1 MGFRVLMAFAV
12 FLIPGIMIVFGRIMR
27 DHPPKTI
34 NAAYGYRTAMSMIN
48 QDTWN
53 YAQAACAKRWRI
65 WGRILALFTLM
76 VLIFSLSHPRGGEWM
91 GYYTAFETAVLLATI
106 VATEIDLRRTFDAKG
121 ARRADRDGEK

>member
-12 FLIPGIMIVFGRIMR
+12 FLIPGIMIFFGRIMR

-48 QDTWN
+48 QDTWD

-65 WGRILALFTLM
+65 WGSILALITLAI
-76 VLIFSLSHPRGGEWM
+76 LFLALRHPMGGEWL
-91 GYYTAFETAVLLATI
+91 GYYTAFETVVLLAT
-106 VATEIDLRRTFDAKG
+106 VAATEIDLRRTFDAKG
-121 ARRADRDGEK
+121 ARRVDGDGEK